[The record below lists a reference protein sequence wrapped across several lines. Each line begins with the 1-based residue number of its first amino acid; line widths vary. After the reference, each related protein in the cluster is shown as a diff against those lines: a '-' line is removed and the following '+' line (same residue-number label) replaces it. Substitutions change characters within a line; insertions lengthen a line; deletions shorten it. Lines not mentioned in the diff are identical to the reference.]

1 VNWEG
6 PSDASE
12 RSKCGPPCT
21 IRAGD
26 GADTALQRGNSVIAI
41 DHSGKLVSV
50 SVLGEFVLA
59 DYKEFEDMVR
69 ATLAPGGKVSL
80 LIDLRQ
86 MAGFTVDVAWE
97 DIKYTRSHPD
107 DFDKIAVVT
116 DSQWMI
122 WSAWLSQMFINAD
135 LQVFDDDAEA
145 RDWLELESK

>member
-1 VNWEG
+1 M
-6 PSDASE
+6 
-12 RSKCGPPCT
+12 
-21 IRAGD
+21 
-26 GADTALQRGNSVIAI
+26 IAI
-41 DHSGKLVSV
+41 DHSGKLVTV
-50 SVLGEFVLA
+50 TVLGEFVLA

-69 ATLAPGGKVSL
+69 STLAPGGKVSL

-116 DSQWMI
+116 DSQWVI

-135 LQVFDDDAEA
+135 LQVFDDGEEA
-145 RDWLELESK
+145 RGWLEQEEADA

>member
-1 VNWEG
+1 M
-6 PSDASE
+6 
-12 RSKCGPPCT
+12 
-21 IRAGD
+21 
-26 GADTALQRGNSVIAI
+26 IAI
-41 DHSGKLVSV
+41 DHRGKLVTV
-50 SVLGEFVLA
+50 TVLGEFVLA

-69 ATLAPGGKVSL
+69 STLAPGGKVSL

-116 DSQWMI
+116 DSQWVI

-135 LQVFDDDAEA
+135 LQVFDDDEEA
-145 RDWLELESK
+145 RGWLEQEEADA

>member
-1 VNWEG
+1 M
-6 PSDASE
+6 
-12 RSKCGPPCT
+12 
-21 IRAGD
+21 
-26 GADTALQRGNSVIAI
+26 IAI
-41 DHSGKLVSV
+41 DHSGKLVTV
-50 SVLGEFVLA
+50 TVLGEFVLA

-116 DSQWMI
+116 HSQWMV

-135 LQVFDDDAEA
+135 LRVFDDDADA
-145 RDWLELESK
+145 RGWLEQEDRGE

>member
-1 VNWEG
+1 M
-6 PSDASE
+6 
-12 RSKCGPPCT
+12 
-21 IRAGD
+21 
-26 GADTALQRGNSVIAI
+26 IAI
-41 DHSGKLVSV
+41 DHRGKLVTV
-50 SVLGEFVLA
+50 TVLGEFVLA

-69 ATLAPGGKVSL
+69 STLAPGGKVSL

-116 DSQWMI
+116 DSQWVI

-135 LQVFDDDAEA
+135 LQVFDDGEEA
-145 RDWLELESK
+145 RGWLEQEEADA

>member
-1 VNWEG
+1 M
-6 PSDASE
+6 
-12 RSKCGPPCT
+12 
-21 IRAGD
+21 
-26 GADTALQRGNSVIAI
+26 IAI
-41 DHSGKLVSV
+41 DHSGKLVTV
-50 SVLGEFVLA
+50 TVLGEFVLA

-69 ATLAPGGKVSL
+69 STLAPGGKVSL

-135 LQVFDDDAEA
+135 LQVFVDDEEA
-145 RDWLELESK
+145 RGWLEQEEADA